1 VLRAALGAAI
11 VLGACGRFAFDARSD
26 AQAGTGDTGDGDIDA
41 PPDATPPTGPFGT
54 AVPVASLDTASGEDD
69 PSLTGDQLE
78 IVFNSDRAGG
88 VGAGDIWTATRTSI
102 TSAWGTATNLTSLN
116 TAGDDATP
124 SLSRDG
130 LTLFWT
136 AGGSQGL
143 KDLFVSTRATRT
155 DAWGPAVE
163 LTAISTAGDEAGPI
177 LSADGLEL
185 YFASD
190 LPGNDNLF
198 VSQRASPQGAFT
210 TSAAITELNTA
221 AADHEPWI
229 NGTKTFLVWTSTRVS
244 GNDDIWM
251 SRRPNAQSMWGTA
264 QPISELNTAAG
275 ESDPWLSPDE
285 TTIYFARGT
294 DIFMATR

>member
-1 VLRAALGAAI
+1 MSLNTGA
-11 VLGACGRFAFDARSD
+11 
-26 AQAGTGDTGDGDIDA
+26 
-41 PPDATPPTGPFGT
+41 
-54 AVPVASLDTASGEDD
+54 GEDD

-102 TSAWGTATNLTSLN
+102 TSPWGMATNVSALN

-130 LTLFWT
+130 LTLYWT
-136 AGGSQGL
+136 ANGSKGL
-143 KDLFVSTRATRT
+143 KDIWMSTRATRA
-155 DAWGPAVE
+155 DAWGPRVE
-163 LTAISTAGDEAGPI
+163 LTAISTTGDDAGPAI
-177 LSADGLEL
+177 SADGLEL

-190 LPGNDNLF
+190 TPGNDNLY
-198 VSQRASPQGAFT
+198 VAKRASITDSFT
-210 TSAAITELNTA
+210 TASQITELNTGSP
-221 AADHEPWI
+221 DHEPWI
-229 NGTKTFLVWTSTRVS
+229 NGTKTFLVWTSARVS

-251 SRRPNAQSMWGTA
+251 ARRTDAMATWGTA
-264 QPISELNTAAG
+264 TPISELNTGAV

-285 TTIYFARGT
+285 TTIYFGRGT